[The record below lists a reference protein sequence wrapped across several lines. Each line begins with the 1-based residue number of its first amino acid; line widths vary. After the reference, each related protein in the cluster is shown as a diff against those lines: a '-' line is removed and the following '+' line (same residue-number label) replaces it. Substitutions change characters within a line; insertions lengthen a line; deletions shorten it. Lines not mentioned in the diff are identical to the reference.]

1 MLVSPV
7 CTGECQNTIFLA
19 SGAGIDSA
27 LPQIDRHRA
36 WDSLGRGSKAR
47 TPRAGA
53 RQVGNTPRAAHL
65 CQWWGHDVSGGCVRC
80 GTSESPAESQ
90 RRARLGERGFL
101 R

>member
-65 CQWWGHDVSGGCVRC
+65 CQWWGHGM
-80 GTSESPAESQ
+80 TYLAAAFAAERPNRPQS
-90 RRARLGERGFL
+90 RRGVQD
-101 R
+101 